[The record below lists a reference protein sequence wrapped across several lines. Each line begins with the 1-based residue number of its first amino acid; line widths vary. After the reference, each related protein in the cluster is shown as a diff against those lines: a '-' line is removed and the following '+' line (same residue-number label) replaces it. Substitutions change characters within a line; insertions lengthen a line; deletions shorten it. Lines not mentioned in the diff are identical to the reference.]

1 MMIPVIIAAHNE
13 ERAIGPCLESLL
25 ASARAAEMPFE
36 FTVVLDDCTDGTR
49 AIVER
54 YSKVKYL
61 TSHGGKVEA
70 QRRAFRADAPF
81 QIFSDADILADS
93 AALQTLAQAML
104 DDAKLLVAFSRLEP
118 LRPRRRTPLAKAL
131 HVYNL
136 NRGFSSQRAWFNGK
150 LFALRGLSIPS
161 REEVGRR
168 AQALPESPFYDYQQ
182 GLVAD
187 DILLSRL
194 ALLQGGPEAL
204 RETACRVRYRAPE
217 TLRGMYFYYRRL
229 RRELSR
235 TDALFPETRGAH
247 RTRSAD
253 LLGQASAKERALY
266 ALFQSAL
273 LACRAA
279 YRLERLTSLRLH
291 PWPVIAETKEL

>member
-1 MMIPVIIAAHNE
+1 MIIPVIIAAHNE
-13 ERAIGPCLESLL
+13 ERAIGPCLDSLL
-25 ASARAAEMPFE
+25 ASARDLPFE

-54 YSKVKYL
+54 YAKVKVL

-81 QIFSDADILADS
+81 QIFSDADILADG
-93 AALQTLAQAML
+93 AALETLAQAML
-104 DDAKLLVAFSRLEP
+104 DDPKVLVAFPRLEP
-118 LRPRRRTPLAKAL
+118 LRPRRGTPLAKAL

-150 LFALRGLSIPS
+150 LFALRGLGIPS
-161 REEVGRR
+161 REEVSRR
-168 AQALPESPFYDYQQ
+168 AQALPKSAFYDYEQ

-194 ALLQGGPEAL
+194 ALLQGGPQAL
-204 RETACRVRYRAPE
+204 RETAGRVRYRAPE
-217 TLRGMYFYYRRL
+217 TLRGMYLYYRRL

-235 TDALFPETRGAH
+235 TDALFPETAGAH

-253 LLGQASAKERALY
+253 LLGQASAKEKILY

-279 YRLERLTSLRLH
+279 YRFERLKSLRIQ